1 MQVRCPA
8 HPMNGDNGVKDINE
22 VEDYDTMVRK
32 WLEYDPTVSD
42 LVVSVIQ
49 TLPQRYEKMMEAVMA
64 GDAVELEGLVHSLKG
79 TSGNFHMESIYNIAL
94 ELDLD
99 LKARWTIDRDIR
111 TRLVALNRIIEGIP
125 PVYYETE
132 VFEES
137 LNSKSPGLLKVL
149 LADDVF
155 ENRELIRYML
165 IGHPVQLDF
174 AENGQEVLEKISEEN
189 YDVLLLD
196 IQMPVLDGESVLLKL
211 REGNLAQD
219 MYIVVMTAHAWHDD
233 MKRYMDMGADL
244 CISKPVDKK
253 VIREKMTELLNMKG
267 IS

>member
-1 MQVRCPA
+1 M
-8 HPMNGDNGVKDINE
+8 KDINE

-49 TLPQRYEKMMEAVMA
+49 TLPQRYEKMMEAVTA

-99 LKARWTIDRDIR
+99 LKARWTIDREIR
-111 TRLVALNRIIEGIP
+111 ARLVALNRIIEGIP

-132 VFEES
+132 VFEEP
-137 LNSKSPGLLKVL
+137 LNSKSSGLLKVL

-165 IGHPVQLDF
+165 LGYPIELAF

-211 REGNLAQD
+211 RDENLAQA

-233 MKRYMDMGADL
+233 MKRYMEMGADL